1 MRMTIRVGNL
11 DLSTKESDL
20 EQLCSPHGKVR
31 RVRMVANMQEASGV
45 IGIVELRSEQECQA
59 AMAALGGQ
67 DYRGRALTVCLGV
80 RRKPSQAHPGTSGP
94 ASETRAQKLDG
105 STGPAPGGFGDRS
118 GKGRRGGQFF
128 I

>member
-20 EQLCSPHGKVR
+20 QQLCSPYGRVG
-31 RVRMVANMQEASGV
+31 RVRLVANIQQDNGV
-45 IGIVELRSEQECQA
+45 IGIIELQSERECQA

-67 DYRGRALTVCLGV
+67 DYRGRVLTVCRGN
-80 RRKPSQAHPGTSGP
+80 RQKPNQAHPGTFGR
-94 ASETRAQKLDG
+94 ASKTLGQKLDG
-105 STGPAPGGFGDRS
+105 STGPTPGGFGDRS